1 MRKFFTKVLCG
12 LLILTTFSCST
23 ENAEDSQ
30 FFQAD
35 LRMSRVDADITN
47 IYETD
52 LYPEGIEYDIRGDR
66 FLISSITRGDI
77 GQVKDGEYTVWISN
91 PEFTSTLGLH
101 IDHTTKRVLITNTN
115 IDGSLAELFAYD
127 LSGNFLFK
135 SDLGILSAGGHLAND
150 VSVDRHGNA
159 YVTDSYGGII
169 YKVDPKGAAEIFIQ
183 DEAFTPPPGAF
194 GLNGIDYHP
203 RGFLIVSRADTNEL
217 FKIPLNDPQNFS
229 KIQFSAALYSPD
241 GLYLKNPNEL
251 LVVSNDFGGEN
262 SRVQTLRTR
271 DGWETATLTDDFL
284 TPGSF
289 LTTVTVKR
297 STPYVLSAHLDV
309 LLSGG
314 SSDVFSI
321 LKVE

>member
-1 MRKFFTKVLCG
+1 MFTRVLSG
-12 LLILTTFSCST
+12 LLILTTVSCTT
-23 ENAEDSQ
+23 ENAEDHEIN
-30 FFQAD
+30 QAD
-35 LRMSRVDADITN
+35 LRISMSLPEVIN

-77 GQVKDGEYTVWISN
+77 GQVIDGEYSVWISN
-91 PEFTSTLGLH
+91 PDFVSTLGLH
-101 IDHTTKRVLITNTN
+101 IDHTKKRVLITNTH

-135 SDLGILSAGGHLAND
+135 ADLGILSGGGHLAND
-150 VSVDRHGNA
+150 VTVDRHGNA
-159 YVTDSYGGII
+159 YVTDSYAGII
-169 YKVDPKGAAEIFIQ
+169 YKVDPAGNAEIFIQ
-183 DEAFTPPPGAF
+183 SEAFMPPPGAF
-194 GLNGIDYHP
+194 GINGIDFHP
-203 RGFLIVSRADTNEL
+203 RGFLIVSRVDTNEL

-229 KIQFSAALYSPD
+229 KIQLSAALYGPD

-251 LVVSNDFGGEN
+251 LVVSNDFGGDN
-262 SRVQTLRTR
+262 ARVQTFRTR
-271 DGWETATLTDDFL
+271 DGWETATLTDEFL
-284 TPGSF
+284 SPGNF

-297 STPYVLSAHLDV
+297 NTAYVLSAHLDI

-314 SSDVFSI
+314 STDVFSI